1 MIAAASRPDRDRYS
15 LSLPRMR
22 RRLTP
27 AFTPRPGSRQG
38 GNRGNG
44 RFTGMP
50 PLRAA

>member
-1 MIAAASRPDRDRYS
+1 MIAAASRPRRDRYS

-27 AFTPRPGSRQG
+27 EFVPRSSRPRG
-38 GNRGNG
+38 GRDSS